1 VLQVAPPGLAVTVYP
16 VTAAPPLLVGA
27 DQLTVTLL
35 APKEPR
41 TEVGAPGTV
50 ESTTVPE
57 VAAAPEPAL
66 LMASTVKTYELY
78 APIVRKT
85 QLVLEL
91 VQVRPPGLAVTRYE
105 LIVPPPS
112 SSGAV
117 QVTVT
122 SEPLAAPVTP
132 VGAPGTAVGV
142 RVPVADA
149 EFALE
154 PALFVALTQNMYV
167 VPFVK
172 PATVQL
178 VVTVVHVADP
188 GEETTV

>member
-1 VLQVAPPGLAVTVYP
+1 VVTDV
-16 VTAAPPLLVGA
+16 VQT
-27 DQLTVTLL
+27 
-35 APKEPR
+35 R
-41 TEVGAPGTV
+41 T
-50 ESTTVPE
+50 
-57 VAAAPEPAL
+57 
-66 LMASTVKTYELY
+66 
-78 APIVRKT
+78 
-85 QLVLEL
+85 
-91 VQVRPPGLAVTRYE
+91 PGLAVTRYE

-132 VGAPGTAVGV
+132 IGAPGTAVGV
-142 RVPVADA
+142 RVPVAVT

-167 VPFVK
+167 VPFVR
-172 PATVQL
+172 PETVQL
-178 VVTVVHVADP
+178 VVTVVQVAVP